1 MIAELQGNNI
11 THCEGQDPEKRKDNG
26 REREVQEGSE
36 EEELVEVESRPKH
49 SRGSLTGIK

>member
-36 EEELVEVESRPKH
+36 EEELVEVESSPKH